1 MMPSDDPT
9 MPLPSIRPPQR
20 TPWWLRV
27 ASASP
32 RIPQHTIAERELARR
47 SDLIAWLSLGLLI
60 ATLSLSL
67 IALDDVQALLALA
80 GIVLGLA
87 LAIAANRAGLVT
99 VAGILVICFIA
110 GGIWAYMLASPLGLT
125 MGQLPNYDLLA
136 VTVVVAASVLPRASA
151 FIVAVV
157 NCAMI
162 IADYLLRPHNANVA
176 ADAALYSSATQQTI
190 SLLVRPIVLN
200 LLLAVVAYLW
210 VRGTDLAIRRADRA
224 EEIAAYQGREIQ
236 RTAALEEGVRY
247 LHQTLAT
254 WVDGDFRPQVPPMP
268 LPVLEQVRHD
278 LNLFISLYIPSDQTG
293 IEFRRLQSEAHRLQ
307 MALDGWLRRQPVAW
321 PAPSGTALDGVL
333 SALQAAGIMRPVSG
347 PYRSSLAPRP
357 SGPSGPMP
365 PSRLSS
371 PPYPGQGT

>member
-1 MMPSDDPT
+1 MLTPDEPT
-9 MPLPSIRPPQR
+9 MPLPSLQPVQR
-20 TPWWLRV
+20 APWWLHL

-32 RIPQHTIAERELARR
+32 RIPQRTIAERELARR

-60 ATLSLSL
+60 ATLLLSL
-67 IALDDVQALLALA
+67 IALDDVQALIALS
-80 GIVLGLA
+80 GIAFGLA

-99 VAGILVICFIA
+99 MAGILVICFMA

-136 VTVVVAASVLPRASA
+136 VTVIVAASVLPRVSA
-151 FIVAVV
+151 FIVAAI
-157 NCAMI
+157 NCAAI
-162 IADYLLRPHNANVA
+162 IADYLLRPHNANVV

-210 VRGTDLAIRRADRA
+210 VRGTDNAIRRADRA

-247 LHQTLAT
+247 LHQTLAS
-254 WVDGDFRPQVPPMP
+254 WAEGDFRQRVPPMP

-278 LNLFISLYIPSDQTG
+278 LNLFISLFTPSEQTG
-293 IEFRRLQSEAHRLQ
+293 IELRRLQSEAHRLQ

-321 PAPSGTALDGVL
+321 PAPSGTALDGVI
-333 SALQAAGIMRPVSG
+333 SALQAAGVARPVSG
-347 PYRSSLAPRP
+347 PYRSSLGPRP
-357 SGPSGPMP
+357 SGPSGPIP
-365 PSRLSS
+365 PSGLSS
-371 PPYPGQGT
+371 PPYPGQGH

>member
-1 MMPSDDPT
+1 MFSPDDPT
-9 MPLPSIRPPQR
+9 TPLPSLLRA
-20 TPWWLRV
+20 PWWLRV

-32 RIPQHTIAERELARR
+32 RIPQRTIAERELARR

-67 IALDDVQALLALA
+67 IALDDAQALIALS

-99 VAGILVICFIA
+99 VAGILVVCFIA
-110 GGIWAYMLASPLGLT
+110 GGIWAYMLSSPLGLT

-136 VTVVVAASVLPRASA
+136 VTVVVAASVLPRLSA
-151 FIVAVV
+151 FIVATI
-157 NCAMI
+157 NCAAI
-162 IADYLLRPHNANVA
+162 IADYFLRPHNANVV
-176 ADAALYSSATQQTI
+176 ADAALYSSVTQQTI
-190 SLLVRPIVLN
+190 SLLVRPLVLN

-247 LHQTLAT
+247 LHQTLAS
-254 WVDGDFRPQVPPMP
+254 WAEGDFRHRVPPMP

-278 LNLFISLYIPSDQTG
+278 LNLFISLFTSTDQTG
-293 IEFRRLQSEAHRLQ
+293 IELRRLQGEAHRLQ
-307 MALDGWLRRQPVAW
+307 MALDGWLRHQPVAW
-321 PAPSGTALDGVL
+321 PPPSGTALDGVI
-333 SALQAAGIMRPVSG
+333 SALEAAGVARPVSG
-347 PYRSSLAPRP
+347 PYRGSLGSRP
-357 SGPSGPMP
+357 SGPSGPIP

-371 PPYPGQGT
+371 PPYPGQGH